1 MATGATVGQEY
12 LKMLLGKARS
22 RCYNE
27 VTVKNQ
33 YFLADCD
40 GRITS
45 TA

>member
-1 MATGATVGQEY
+1 MATGATVGQAY

-22 RCYNE
+22 RCFNE

-33 YFLADCD
+33 HFLADGD
-40 GRITS
+40 GRITG